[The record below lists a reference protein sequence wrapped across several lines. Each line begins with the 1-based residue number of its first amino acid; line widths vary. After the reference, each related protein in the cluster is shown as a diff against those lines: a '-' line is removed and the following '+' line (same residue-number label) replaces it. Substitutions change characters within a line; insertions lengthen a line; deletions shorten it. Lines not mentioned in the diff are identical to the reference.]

1 MLQVGSPNY
10 EIQTFTA
17 IILQLVECGKKMYI
31 MIFAGEMAH
40 FRHSFT
46 LGK

>member
-17 IILQLVECGKKMYI
+17 IELVECGSKMEI

-46 LGK
+46 LNK

>member
-17 IILQLVECGKKMYI
+17 IQLVECGSKMQI
-31 MIFAGEMAH
+31 MIVFAGEMTH

>member
-17 IILQLVECGKKMYI
+17 IILQLVECGKPTFDLI
-31 MIFAGEMAH
+31 
-40 FRHSFT
+40 
-46 LGK
+46 

>member
-1 MLQVGSPNY
+1 MPHVGSPNY
-10 EIQTFTA
+10 EIQTFKA
-17 IILQLVECGKKMYI
+17 IQLVECGSKMQI

-40 FRHSFT
+40 FHHSFK